1 MAFKVALIGY
11 GYWGPKLARNI
22 QNSNNFEINHIIDK
36 SKKNLEIAKRSF
48 PLSKVSTNFKD
59 IDKDKIDLVVISTP
73 TKTHYQLTKYF
84 LKYSNVLVEK
94 PLALKLK
101 DVKNLEFLSKK
112 SKYKLFVDYPF
123 IFSGSINYIK
133 KILKNKKYGKL
144 IEIESFREQA
154 PIRTDADVVWDLG
167 VHDISILRYLLN
179 LNPNKVRSIKYNTIK
194 TTQKDTAYINLEY
207 KNDLKVF
214 IKNSWISPIKI
225 RIMKFKFEKG
235 IIICDENEPIY
246 KLKVFTKKEKS
257 SLVYKLELP
266 EIDLSEPLF
275 NLINYVGKSIQDNNN
290 SIFKNNFNID
300 VTKVLEKIYNDKIS

>member
-207 KNDLKVF
+207 KNDLNVF